1 MYEHIYMR
9 AHMQA
14 HTHKHMYVLTH
25 AGKYTDSHNSRQ
37 AGGVYR
43 NGALTKQRH
52 FGTPRQ
58 NGTRTV
64 FLRNQCAP
72 LLAQVPWLKNT

>member
-1 MYEHIYMR
+1 MLREHFMPYTHMYEHIYMR

-37 AGGVYR
+37 AISVHPI
-43 NGALTKQRH
+43 K
-52 FGTPRQ
+52 
-58 NGTRTV
+58 TV
-64 FLRNQCAP
+64 H
-72 LLAQVPWLKNT
+72 VPFS